1 MHDEVDERTEPEARE
16 NAGEAS
22 VEIGDDGERET
33 VRAEQAERLR
43 HLGEDAPRLGAAV
56 VSEQLCEAS
65 VEGGSLGG
73 GSERPAHDR
82 GPPRTLALREA
93 GGIDAGE
100 GERRGV
106 GERFAEAPL
115 GFVGR
120 ERDPVP
126 RCEAGVG
133 PADRLG
139 HRDERAHRVEH
150 HRLETHQGRRGP
162 PNSVS
167 SQNWIS
173 VPWAW
178 RGWMKAVRRPPGRS
192 ALPTSS
198 MPSAS
203 RRRTSTSNRST
214 SIPRW

>member
-1 MHDEVDERTEPEARE
+1 MHDSQHVSRLLHPPTPGAYMTRRAKARPEIRARHTPGGRS
-16 NAGEAS
+16 GEGYGSA
-22 VEIGDDGERET
+22 T

-73 GSERPAHDR
+73 GSDRPADDR

-115 GFVGR
+115 
-120 ERDPVP
+120 
-126 RCEAGVG
+126 
-133 PADRLG
+133 
-139 HRDERAHRVEH
+139 
-150 HRLETHQGRRGP
+150 
-162 PNSVS
+162 
-167 SQNWIS
+167 
-173 VPWAW
+173 
-178 RGWMKAVRRPPGRS
+178 
-192 ALPTSS
+192 
-198 MPSAS
+198 
-203 RRRTSTSNRST
+203 
-214 SIPRW
+214 